1 MPLFLAALFGGLVDL
16 VGTLV
21 GRVLVSLALGY
32 VAFSGVDASI
42 SAAKAALVGNIHGM
56 SGQSV
61 AVLSMLHVGTL
72 ISAAFSGLLTRLS
85 IQGLQSGVL
94 KKMVQK

>member
-1 MPLFLAALFGGLVDL
+1 MLGGLVDL

-42 SAAKAALVGNIHGM
+42 TAAKIALLGNIHAMG
-56 SGQSV
+56 GQSV
-61 AVLSMLHVGTL
+61 QVLSILHVGTL

-85 IQGLQSGVL
+85 IQGMQSGVI
-94 KKMVQK
+94 KKLVQK